1 MVDYH
6 IVPAHTF
13 ICLDYHIE
21 AVNHLYTTGSNCNVP
36 SPGMCP
42 SSSPS
47 STKGPELAIRR
58 SWQRDWWA
66 FSSIFVFF
74 FGQRISPILV
84 FFRENPRP
92 RFGIFFDNIQWIWL
106 EKYWFPNE
114 VGNLFGSKCFSH
126 RGWESFLVF
135 FQRKSLTLVWNL
147 FWQYAFTWKSFWK

>member
-1 MVDYH
+1 MVMVDYH

-58 SWQRDWWA
+58 SWRRDWWA
-66 FSSIFVFF
+66 FSPIFVFF
-74 FGQRISPILV
+74 FNQRISSIFV

-92 RFGIFFDNIQWIWL
+92 WFGIFFDNMHLGAVHILRQPKTRVPTPPLPPPSAMVSIWL
-106 EKYWFPNE
+106 TPPPPSVSNGKH
-114 VGNLFGSKCFSH
+114 L
-126 RGWESFLVF
+126 
-135 FQRKSLTLVWNL
+135 
-147 FWQYAFTWKSFWK
+147 A